1 MRTELLPPNGMPAC
15 AEISVAHVEPGCHV
29 FRCNSYY
36 GGPVKKNFFGLV
48 FLCFLLLAGRGW
60 TQETF
65 DLNGNS
71 QDQKKPQ
78 QKQNSKRQPA
88 GRASSGGGGG
98 SACGTT
104 GSGWGG
110 SIEAG
115 RYARAAETAL
125 KNGQPGAAMNYAQH
139 LTQVAPSDACNW
151 FLLGYTAR
159 LAGNSQVSLDAYQNG
174 LHRAPNSVEGLSGMA
189 QTYIRMG
196 KADEAKKI
204 LLQVIAANPRRPND
218 LTMAGE
224 LFMQSGDLA
233 RAQSL
238 LERSES
244 IQPVAHNEL
253 LLAITYMKNKEPEK
267 AKQLLDRAMK
277 RSPNNTEI
285 FRAVAQYYRESH
297 DYKSAV
303 AILLKAPNKNA
314 DVMSE
319 LGYTYELAG
328 MKKESADAYE
338 KAAGMAPKSVNVQL
352 AAAQAQLRTGNLDKT
367 RTFLARAEQ
376 LDPNHYRLHA
386 IRGDLATVERR
397 DNDAV
402 REYLAALAAMP
413 QAPPEG
419 ILYPTQL
426 RLSLIDTY
434 RNLDDENAVRQQLN
448 IGLQQLAGIQV
459 EGPQQVEYLRLR
471 ASLKMIAN
479 NFGGA
484 EADLKQALQLDP
496 QNDNVTLQYGSL
508 LWKVGRKSEARQMYT
523 TLLQR
528 DQKNRYALEALGY
541 LSRDEGDNK
550 AAEDFFTRMAAAY
563 PSDYVPY
570 MELGDLYTAMRQFDK
585 AQASY
590 EKAHRLAPTNPQIVA
605 GGSNAAIESGK
616 IDLAGQWVA
625 RATGSMKNDPR
636 IIRETERYLFLK
648 GRYAESARLG
658 EVAVLKL
665 PRDRDAA
672 VYLAYDYYNL
682 GRYDD
687 VLSLVSRYE
696 SVLPKEPNFPLLAG
710 HVHRQNQLLQ
720 QAIDDFSRAIDKDPK
735 MFEALV
741 NRGYV
746 RNDMQDA
753 QGAIRDFE
761 PALKMNPDSGIA
773 RLGLA
778 YSYLQLHRSR
788 EALDETNKAEK
799 LLGESGATHMARA
812 TAYRQMRV
820 LNKAEQEYRIAL
832 KYAPDDLKVHEALA
846 DAYYHDRH
854 YGLAVGELETALRL
868 SPDDPFIYANLAS
881 AHAQMGHRAETF
893 KYIQAAEREAVDQSA
908 ILIATGDALMTLGDR
923 DAALERFTRALDAPD
938 SNRVDVRLEFA
949 KLFVQ
954 QGKLNDAKQEVALAF
969 AESRIGEASPI
980 TADNLVEAANVF
992 LASHDFDLAQR
1003 YFVKAKDMGASDDTV
1018 AIGLANSYIAQGN
1031 DREAAQ
1037 ELSAL
1042 GNTPD
1047 TEQSYDY
1054 QLAWAN
1060 IYSQRHDNPRAITA
1074 FAHANQLAADDPTAE
1089 RGLLQASGQEG
1100 MPLPW
1105 QPKLDIQSDIS
1116 TEAIFEDATLYQMDA
1131 KLFGAPVPPR
1141 SSQETDF
1148 GSSFRYHPGNF
1159 TPINGFFG
1167 VKNYRGTI
1175 SIPSQL
1181 EIIRRNTYDTVFNV
1195 GTTPVLRLGGSRII
1209 LDPGIQFTI
1218 RRDTESP
1225 VQMNQQLFRQYLY
1238 LSTSPF
1244 FNWLSVRGSA
1254 IHESGPFTDQ
1264 DLSSRDL
1271 AADIEFEVG
1280 RPWGRTALVTGYSAR
1295 DLLFRPLVRE
1305 FFTTSTWVGLE
1316 HKFGQKTTVTGL
1328 GKYIR
1333 SWRVQDLSFATAQIL
1348 VPGMRLEIK
1357 PNDRWSIDGSMDF
1370 TRGEGFHLYDN
1381 VQSGFLISYMKPLR
1395 RSVDDG
1401 SGALAVDYP
1410 LRFSVGLQQQ
1420 SFFSYAGTPGSTSA
1434 WRPVVQISIF

>member
-1 MRTELLPPNGMPAC
+1 VF
-15 AEISVAHVEPGCHV
+15 AEISVAHVEPGGHV

-36 GGPVKKNFFGLV
+36 GGPVKKNFVGLA

-60 TQETF
+60 TQTF

-71 QDQKKPQ
+71 QDQTKKPQ
-78 QKQNSKRQPA
+78 QKQNNKRQPA
-88 GRASSGGGGG
+88 GRGSSGGGGG
-98 SACGTT
+98 SVCGTT

-125 KNGQPGAAMNYAQH
+125 KNGQSGAAMNYAQH

-159 LAGNSQVSLDAYQNG
+159 LAGNSQVSLDAYQKG
-174 LHRAPNSVEGLSGMA
+174 LQRAPNSVEGLSGMA

-224 LFMQSGDLA
+224 LFMQSGDLP

-238 LERSES
+238 LERSEA

-253 LLAITYMKNKEPEK
+253 LLAITYMKNKQPEK

-314 DVMSE
+314 DVLSE

-338 KAAGMAPKSVNVQL
+338 KAANIAQKSVNVQL
-352 AAAQAQLRTGNLDKT
+352 AAAQAQLRVGNLDKT

-376 LDPNHYRLHA
+376 IDSNHYRLHA
-386 IRGDLATVERR
+386 IRADLARVERR

-402 REYLAALAAMP
+402 REYLASLAAMP

-434 RNLDDENAVRQQLN
+434 RDLEDENAVRQQLN
-448 IGLQQLAGIQV
+448 IGMQQLATIQV
-459 EGPQQVEYLRLR
+459 EGEQQVEYLRLR
-471 ASLKMIAN
+471 AALKTIGN

-496 QNDNVTLQYGSL
+496 QNDNITLQYGSL
-508 LWKVGRKSEARQMYT
+508 LWKIGRKAEARQMYT
-523 TLLQR
+523 ALLQR

-550 AAEDFFTRMAAAY
+550 AAESFFTRMAAAY

-570 MELGDLYTAMRQFDK
+570 MELGDLYTAMRDYSK

-590 EKAHRLAPTNPQIVA
+590 EKAHQLAPTNPQIVA
-605 GGSNAAIESGK
+605 GGSNAAIEAGK

-636 IIRETERYLFLK
+636 IMRETERYLFLK

-658 EVAVLKL
+658 EVAVQKL

-720 QAIDDFSRAIDKDPK
+720 QAIDDFSRAIEKDPK

-820 LNKAEQEYRIAL
+820 LSKAEQEYRIAL

-854 YGLAVGELETALRL
+854 YGLAITELQTALQL

-881 AHAQMGHRAETF
+881 AHAQMGHREETF
-893 KYIQAAEREAVDQSA
+893 KYIQLAEREAVDQSA

-923 DAALERFTRALDAPD
+923 AAALERFNRALDAPD
-938 SNRVDVRLEFA
+938 ANRVDVRLEFA

-954 QGKLNDAKQEVALAF
+954 QGKLNDAKQEVGLAF

-980 TADNLVEAANVF
+980 TADNLVEAANIF

-1018 AIGLANSYIAQGN
+1018 AIGLANTYIAQGD
-1031 DREAAQ
+1031 DRKAEQ

-1042 GNTPD
+1042 GNTAD
-1047 TEQSYDY
+1047 TQQSYDY

-1060 IYSQRHDNPRAITA
+1060 IYSQRHDNRHAVTA

-1105 QPKLDIQSDIS
+1105 QPKLDIQSDFAS
-1116 TEAIFEDATLYQMDA
+1116 SAIFEDATLYQMDS

-1141 SSQETDF
+1141 SSQETDL
-1148 GSSFRYHPGNF
+1148 GSSFRYHPSNF
-1159 TPINGFFG
+1159 LPINGFFG

-1181 EIIRRNTYDTVFNV
+1181 LIVNRNTYDTVFNV
-1195 GTTPVLRLGGSRII
+1195 GTTPVLRLGSSRII
-1209 LDPGIQFTI
+1209 LDPGVQFTM
-1218 RRDTESP
+1218 RRDSESP

-1244 FNWLSVRGSA
+1244 FNWLTVRGSA

-1264 DLSSRDL
+1264 NLSSRDL
-1271 AADIEFEVG
+1271 SADIEFEVG
-1280 RPWGRTALVTGYSAR
+1280 RPWGHTSLVTGYSVR
-1295 DLLFRPLVRE
+1295 DLLFHPLVRE
-1305 FFTTSTWVGLE
+1305 FFTTSTWVGVE
-1316 HKFGQKTTVTGL
+1316 HKFGQKVALTGL

-1333 SWRVQDLSFATAQIL
+1333 SWRVQDLDFATAQIL
-1348 VPGMRLEIK
+1348 VPGARLEIK
-1357 PNDRWSIDGSMDF
+1357 PNDRWSIDGSLDF

-1401 SGALAVDYP
+1401 SGAISVDYP

-1420 SFFSYAGTPGSTSA
+1420 SFFSYTGSGSTSA
-1434 WRPVVQISIF
+1434 LRPVFKISIF